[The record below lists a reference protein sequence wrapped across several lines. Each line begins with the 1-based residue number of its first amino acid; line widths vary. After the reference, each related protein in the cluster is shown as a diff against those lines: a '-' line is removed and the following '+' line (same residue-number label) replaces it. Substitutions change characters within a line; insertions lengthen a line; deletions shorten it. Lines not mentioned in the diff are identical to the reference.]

1 METRKREIL
10 LKAVGMREGF
20 MEEGSLEL
28 GSERYLGYVE
38 IRRKRRPGREKSTN
52 NRETAGK
59 HECVRQGAGN
69 RLFA

>member
-1 METRKREIL
+1 M
-10 LKAVGMREGF
+10 GMREGF

-38 IRRKRRPGREKSTN
+38 IRRKKRPGREKSTN

-59 HECVRQGAGN
+59 HECV
-69 RLFA
+69 